1 MSTSSSIFVIFC
13 KNFEKLFDMK
23 RRRAIL
29 KTDSCIAQWY
39 LYQGSTME
47 RCKAVVSLMSMRS
60 SAFWFMKP
68 VPIELVPDYLEVID
82 KPMDY
87 STVRKRLDSGEYKTM
102 NTFASDMRLIFHN
115 AILYNWSSQHVCNI
129 AAKTELKAF
138 EVFLHVAATGSV
150 AAAPVAAV
158 PAPNHSAPFSAA
170 GDPLPLSVQSLKPWD
185 GLIVGLVSLSDLIRT
200 VRGLVSGETC
210 DRLNEL
216 RRRIETQEI
225 QLSRQEFFGMLREIA
240 GDETDLLRGAIRG
253 LASDAWASC
262 DESRRLNVTR
272 PQNLSAAASLLLMS
286 FGY

>member
-1 MSTSSSIFVIFC
+1 
-13 KNFEKLFDMK
+13 MK

-29 KTDSCIAQWY
+29 KTDSCVAQWY

-47 RCKAVVSLMSMRS
+47 RCKAVVCLMSMRS

-138 EVFLHVAATGSV
+138 EVLLHVAATGAAGGAGIGRSSV

-200 VRGLVSGETC
+200 VRGTVSGKTC
-210 DRLNEL
+210 DRLEEL

-225 QLSRQEFFGMLREIA
+225 QLSRQEFLGMLREIA
-240 GDETDLLRGAIRG
+240 GDEADLLRGAIRG

>member
-1 MSTSSSIFVIFC
+1 
-13 KNFEKLFDMK
+13 
-23 RRRAIL
+23 
-29 KTDSCIAQWY
+29 
-39 LYQGSTME
+39 ME
-47 RCKAVVSLMSMRS
+47 RCKAVVCLMSMRS

-102 NTFASDMRLIFHN
+102 NTFVSDMRLIFHN

-138 EVFLHVAATGSV
+138 EVLLHVAATGAAGGAGIGRSSV

-158 PAPNHSAPFSAA
+158 PAP
-170 GDPLPLSVQSLKPWD
+170 
-185 GLIVGLVSLSDLIRT
+185 VGLVSLSDLIRT
-200 VRGLVSGETC
+200 VRGTVSGKTC
-210 DRLNEL
+210 DRLEEL

-225 QLSRQEFFGMLREIA
+225 QLSRQEFLGMLREIA
-240 GDETDLLRGAIRG
+240 GDEADLLRGAIRG
-253 LASDAWASC
+253 LASVATTAAPVLATSVSSASVDAVASC
-262 DESRRLNVTR
+262 DDRRRLNNVTR

>member
-1 MSTSSSIFVIFC
+1 
-13 KNFEKLFDMK
+13 
-23 RRRAIL
+23 
-29 KTDSCIAQWY
+29 
-39 LYQGSTME
+39 ME
-47 RCKAVVSLMSMRS
+47 RCKAVVCLMSMRS
-60 SAFWFMKP
+60 SAVWFMKP

-138 EVFLHVAATGSV
+138 EVLLHVAATGAAGGAGIGSLSV

-158 PAPNHSAPFSAA
+158 PAPNHSAPFSA
-170 GDPLPLSVQSLKPWD
+170 G
-185 GLIVGLVSLSDLIRT
+185 VGLVSLSDLIRT
-200 VRGLVSGETC
+200 VRGTVSGKTC
-210 DRLNEL
+210 DRLEEL

-225 QLSRQEFFGMLREIA
+225 QLSRQEFLGMVREIA
-240 GDETDLLRGAIRG
+240 GDEADLLRGAIRG
-253 LASDAWASC
+253 LASDAVASC
-262 DESRRLNVTR
+262 DESRRLNNVTR
-272 PQNLSAAASLLLMS
+272 SQNLSAAASLLLMS